1 MAFHAVW
8 QVEKSA
14 QRGIWQDMHV
24 SVSETLEHHFNQGKH
39 SLTIEVPSLRD
50 DGKTTVAIYFDLAK
64 MTQSCDVQRQ
74 IRRVLVPVT
83 AEVTV
88 PAKC

>member
-1 MAFHAVW
+1 MAFHVVW

-24 SVSETLEHHFNQGKH
+24 SVSAKLEHHFNQGKH
-39 SLTIEVPSLRD
+39 SLTIKVPNLRA

-64 MTQSCDVQRQ
+64 MTQSGDVQRQ
-74 IRRVLVPVT
+74 IRRVLVPATAKVT
-83 AEVTV
+83 D
-88 PAKC
+88 PAMC